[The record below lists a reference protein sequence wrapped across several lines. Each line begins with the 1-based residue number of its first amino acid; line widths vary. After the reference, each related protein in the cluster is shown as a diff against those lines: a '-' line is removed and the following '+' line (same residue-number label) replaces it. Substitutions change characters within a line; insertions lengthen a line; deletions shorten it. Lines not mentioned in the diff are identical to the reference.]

1 MSAKTR
7 AEILECAKRCVCEDR
22 NNSYGEPED
31 SFRNIADYWTTYLR
45 HNCVRSGAGVCV
57 SPSDVAIMM
66 ALFKIARIETADSPV
81 TDSYVDAIGY
91 ITCGGDIAIVD
102 ANKIGSTEV

>member
-45 HNCVRSGAGVCV
+45 HNCIMTGTGVYV
-57 SPSDVAIMM
+57 TPDDVAMMM
-66 ALFKIARIETADSPV
+66 ALFKIARIETADK
-81 TDSYVDAIGY
+81 TIADSYVDAIGY
-91 ITCGGDIAIVD
+91 ITCAADIKA
-102 ANKIGSTEV
+102 E